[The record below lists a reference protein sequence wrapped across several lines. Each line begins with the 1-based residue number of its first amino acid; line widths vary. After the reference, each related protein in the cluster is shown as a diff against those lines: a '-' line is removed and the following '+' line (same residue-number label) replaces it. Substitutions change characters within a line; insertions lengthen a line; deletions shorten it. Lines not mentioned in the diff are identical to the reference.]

1 MTEEKMG
8 RTKGDE
14 EGESWSRST
23 TEVLKETEKEE
34 REMYMPPSPA
44 KKNTATIK
52 KDAIVSHHLDQGTV
66 GLLDNERRI
75 YTSGDVDT
83 C

>member
-1 MTEEKMG
+1 MKEEKMG

-44 KKNTATIK
+44 KNNTATIR
-52 KDAIVSHHLDQGTV
+52 KDTIVSHQALH
-66 GLLDNERRI
+66 RH
-75 YTSGDVDT
+75 SGPPRART
-83 C
+83 TP